1 MNRLS
6 TAALLLCLATAP
18 ALRADDASKKAK
30 AEELIE
36 ITKINQ
42 ISEQMVQQVISRM
55 RSAAAQQTAA
65 RSVTPAQQK
74 AISDYIDQ
82 LQSIARNAVAWDK
95 IKTSIVQNY
104 TDAYTEPELDGI
116 LAFYHSPSG
125 KALLAKSPE
134 LMTRTMQTVQ
144 MQMAS
149 AQPLMRQANA
159 DFTKKMK
166 ELAPAAASPSAPAPA
181 PAPATKH

>member
-6 TAALLLCLATAP
+6 AAALLLCLATAP

-36 ITKINQ
+36 ITKVNQ
-42 ISEQMVQQVISRM
+42 ISEQMTQQMTARM
-55 RSAAAQQTAA
+55 RAMAAQQTAS

-82 LQSIARNAVAWDK
+82 LQTITANAVAWNK
-95 IKTSIVQNY
+95 IKAGIVQNY
-104 TDAYTEPELDGI
+104 MNAYTEPELDSI
-116 LAFYHSPSG
+116 LAFYRSPAG
-125 KALLAKSPE
+125 KAVIANSPA
-134 LMTRTMQTVQ
+134 LMARTMETVKT
-144 MQMAS
+144 QMAT

-166 ELAPAAASPSAPAPA
+166 ELAPAASPSAPALA
-181 PAPATKH
+181 PAPTTKH